1 MILDTVGEN
10 IDIHRGGRDLLFP
23 HHENEIAQSEALT
36 GKKFVNYWTH
46 CGLLKINGEKMS
58 KSLGN
63 SLTIRDAL
71 ANYNYEVIKY
81 VILSKHYASDMDIID
96 YDYKLAEK
104 QMYYFYNTI
113 KLMKQ
118 FIKNN
123 KIADNTKILENE
135 IVNSIIEKFE
145 DAMDDDFNTISAIAN
160 LHTIFKFANGL
171 MKDNKGN
178 DKSEFANTLNRIL
191 TDVKKVYSILGLFEQ
206 EPEEFI
212 TDIKQRY
219 LLKLNINIDYIES
232 QIEKRANSKLKKNFQ
247 EADKIREE
255 LDEKGII
262 LNDTKYGTTWDIKV
276 LFQI

>member
-1 MILDTVGEN
+1 
-10 IDIHRGGRDLLFP
+10 
-23 HHENEIAQSEALT
+23 
-36 GKKFVNYWTH
+36 
-46 CGLLKINGEKMS
+46 MS